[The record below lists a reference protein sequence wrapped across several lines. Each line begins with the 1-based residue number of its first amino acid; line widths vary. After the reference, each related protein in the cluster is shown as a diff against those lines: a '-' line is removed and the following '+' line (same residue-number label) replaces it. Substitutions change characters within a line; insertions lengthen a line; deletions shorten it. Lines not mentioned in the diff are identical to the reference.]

1 MRRSARRALGW
12 LVGEAARIWIRTL
25 RLTFELD
32 PVLAAENA
40 RPWVLAFWHGQQ
52 LALLRYQRRR
62 RTVALVSLSLDGE
75 LQAAAL
81 PRVGLSIAR
90 GSSSRGGASG
100 LRAVVRRLRLG
111 DDAAFAVDG
120 PRGPRC
126 TVHSDGALTAARLA
140 GGVVVPFAAASA
152 RAWTLR
158 SWDRFELPRPFS
170 RVAVVLGAPLEPS
183 TTPRAALGHAIG
195 QASLAAR
202 RALAGGEG
210 RLDVPTRK
218 GVPA

>member
-1 MRRSARRALGW
+1 LGW
-12 LVGEAARIWIRTL
+12 LVGEAARLWLRTL
-25 RLTFELD
+25 RLSFEVD
-32 PVLAAENA
+32 PALAAASA

-52 LALLRYQRRR
+52 LALLRYRRRR

-81 PRVGLSIAR
+81 PRVGLAIAR

-100 LRAVVRRLRLG
+100 LRAIVRALRLG

-126 TVHSDGALTAARLA
+126 IVHSDGALTAARLA
-140 GGVVVPFAAASA
+140 GGVVVPFAAAPA
-152 RAWTLR
+152 HAWKLR

-170 RVAVVLGAPLEPS
+170 RVAVVLGAPLEPA
-183 TTPRAALGHAIG
+183 TTSRAALGQALAE
-195 QASLAAR
+195 ASLAAR
-202 RALAGGEG
+202 RAFAGVDP
-210 RLDVPTRK
+210 RLDVPTMK
-218 GVPA
+218 GTAS